1 MDSKSSSR
9 GYTNNY
15 THNPKGTVPIWADG
29 YCIMKSLIVKS
40 ERSGDPIKFKAL
52 SRELGNT
59 GWTVYTCVSMES
71 YMEDLDNNQF
81 QPNQL
86 YDIANDTVAQ
96 TGAECRPNHDNVNII
111 HVMSNSEWTEEQK
124 RKLVEIDRQ
133 ERTRGKNFM
142 KRGKTRWNT
151 G

>member
-1 MDSKSSSR
+1 
-9 GYTNNY
+9 
-15 THNPKGTVPIWADG
+15 
-29 YCIMKSLIVKS
+29 
-40 ERSGDPIKFKAL
+40 
-52 SRELGNT
+52 
-59 GWTVYTCVSMES
+59 
-71 YMEDLDNNQF
+71 MEDLDNNQF